1 MTLIVTASHAHADY
15 NSLMQGRAFAC
26 TFAGD
31 EKLDCYVSCVGGEYY
46 AAMSLLG
53 IGKDASSPE
62 AAIRSLLAD
71 NGYTNIVIRSPE
83 PTPPAGKPLAKSL
96 HTVTVLV
103 RVATLHLNKAGNAEP
118 KLAAW
123 IAINLALDTLGLKDA
138 PDTYGLADQA
148 FKQIIKQLNK
158 GN

>member
-1 MTLIVTASHAHADY
+1 
-15 NSLMQGRAFAC
+15 
-26 TFAGD
+26 
-31 EKLDCYVSCVGGEYY
+31 
-46 AAMSLLG
+46 MS
-53 IGKDASSPE
+53 
-62 AAIRSLLAD
+62 
-71 NGYTNIVIRSPE
+71 
-83 PTPPAGKPLAKSL
+83 KPLAKSL

-103 RVATLHLNKAGNAEP
+103 RVATLHLNKTGNAEP

-148 FKQIIKQLNK
+148 FKQIIKQISK